1 MSPKKAASDIERF
14 IARAR
19 KLGADDARLID
30 AASIVTAAW
39 VRLKCQFGC
48 EGYNSGHCCPPHTPT
63 HAQTQ
68 AVIDCYHRGLL
79 IHCTRLGKP
88 TPIVIA
94 LEREIFLTGYY
105 KAFGFGAGPCS
116 LCRECPPEECRHR
129 EKARP
134 SMEACGIDVYATV
147 RANGLPI
154 EVVKDRTCAQNY
166 YGLILID

>member
-1 MSPKKAASDIERF
+1 MKPKTATSEIERF

-19 KLGADDARLID
+19 KLGADDAHLID

-48 EGYNSGHCCPPHTPT
+48 EGYDAGYCCPPHTPT

-68 AVIDCYHRGLL
+68 AVIDCYRRGIL
-79 IHCTRLGKP
+79 IHCTKLGQP
-88 TPIVIA
+88 TPIVTQ
-94 LEREIFLTGYY
+94 LEREIFLAGFY

-116 LCRECPPEECRHR
+116 LCSECPPEGCRHR
-129 EKARP
+129 ERARP
-134 SMEACGIDVYATV
+134 SLEACGIDVYATAH
-147 RANGLPI
+147 ANGLPI
-154 EVVKDRTCAQNY
+154 EVVKNRACPQHY